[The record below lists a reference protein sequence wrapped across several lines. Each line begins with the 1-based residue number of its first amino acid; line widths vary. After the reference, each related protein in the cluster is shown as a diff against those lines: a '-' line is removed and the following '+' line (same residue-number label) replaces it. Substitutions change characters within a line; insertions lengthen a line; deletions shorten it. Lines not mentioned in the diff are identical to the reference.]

1 MGRPGACAS
10 NDGALELG
18 VTAISDGHRD
28 ASAEGRLGPRLRQY
42 DAADFDAV
50 SRICTLTAEGG
61 GDATGLYVSDEL
73 MPDVFVRPYVV
84 YQPELSF
91 VVEDEQGVAGYIV
104 GVADTSAF
112 TEWFSREWI
121 PREIAGRYEH
131 TQPVVSKDDLIRHL
145 AFWPER
151 MLIAELD
158 EYPAHLHIDLLP
170 RAQGAGWGRRLV
182 DTLADALRARG
193 VPGLHLSMDAANTN
207 ARAFYD
213 RIGFTELPSSTAD
226 APLLGLRL

>member
-1 MGRPGACAS
+1 
-10 NDGALELG
+10 
-18 VTAISDGHRD
+18 VI
-28 ASAEGRLGPRLRQY
+28 RLYQPEDY
-42 DAADFDAV
+42 DAV
-50 SRICTLTAEGG
+50 SRICTLTAERG
-61 GDATGLYVSDEL
+61 GDATGLYASDEL

-84 YQPELSF
+84 YQPDLAF
-91 VVEDEQGVAGYIV
+91 VVEDEQGVGGYIV
-104 GVADTSAF
+104 GVESTAAF
-112 TEWFSREWI
+112 TQWFSGEWLARAI
-121 PREIAGRYEH
+121 EGRYEH

-170 RAQGAGWGRRLV
+170 RLQRQGWGSRLI
-182 DTLADALRARG
+182 DALADALRARG

-213 RIGFTELPSSTAD
+213 RYGFTELPSSTTD
-226 APLLGLRL
+226 APLLGLRLQA

>member
-1 MGRPGACAS
+1 M
-10 NDGALELG
+10 
-18 VTAISDGHRD
+18 I
-28 ASAEGRLGPRLRQY
+28 RLYQP
-42 DAADFDAV
+42 ADYDAV
-50 SRICTLTAEGG
+50 SVICTKTAERG

-73 MPDVFVRPYVV
+73 MPDVFARPYVA
-84 YQPELSF
+84 YQPDLAF
-91 VVEDEQGVAGYIV
+91 VVEDELGVGGYIL
-104 GVADTSAF
+104 GIENTAAF

-151 MLIAELD
+151 MLIPELD

-170 RAQGAGWGRRLV
+170 RAQGAGWGRRLIG
-182 DTLADALRARG
+182 TLADALRARG
-193 VPGLHLSMDAANTN
+193 VPGLHLSMDAANTK

-213 RIGFTELPSSTAD
+213 RVGFTELPSSTAD
-226 APLLGLRL
+226 APLLGMRL